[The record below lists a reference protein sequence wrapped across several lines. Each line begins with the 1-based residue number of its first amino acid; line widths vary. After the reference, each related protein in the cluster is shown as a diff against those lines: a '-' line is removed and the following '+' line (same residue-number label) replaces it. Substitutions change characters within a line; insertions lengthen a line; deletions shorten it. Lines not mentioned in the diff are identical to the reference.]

1 MSGMKTLPEEHW
13 GVREE
18 APWLCGAPRHCPPR
32 ACAPARE
39 RGARRGPMVPQS
51 LPATPEH
58 GHPSRP
64 RARPTVLRAAGGGM
78 LGRVGGRRSY
88 SPCPTGRHST
98 SRANAPKR
106 SLDSLPHAPT
116 VWLTDLSRKD
126 CLEAPSSS
134 LGELPPSSAKLST
147 SPSAVGT
154 LKRPTSLSRHA
165 SAAGFPLTAAGPRA
179 VPKGHKTPTS
189 YSPLDGGEGLFI
201 DTEDISQLLTDVARF
216 ADALENL
223 RDVVLRDGE
232 CRLPPLLPTQC
243 PTTRHGAAG
252 HWDHR
257 VSISSLGTDQTRGSG
272 SLPQPGGDGDPRGPC
287 PAVAA
292 VGRGCAAVPVACQ
305 GPQSPA
311 GHQARPPD
319 PRAPSPASSGRPAGR
334 GRCPGADAGLGGLR
348 GRGRVSLPKEK
359 GTVAVPWS
367 PRRVGVEHSSA
378 GQGGNTPEPDGDRPT
393 AIPARGPRLLLD
405 VVWDSRDEGVRKWK
419 REWRKPLPDPEL
431 WGLAQLDS
439 GCQAPIPA
447 RPYRRLLTSSPGC
460 QHRALAPALAPG
472 WQLQPAE
479 GTGPGK
485 DLVGRVEPGWMWH
498 GGRTDLPHPRWWL
511 GAPGRRGGGEGNEEE
526 IPKLLS
532 REKVTAEEKMPDRL
546 GSPRPTTPGTAR
558 AGEPRN
564 QGDGRGWQGADPTEP
579 QRPLAHECL
588 GETLRILR
596 QVINKYPLLNTLETL
611 TAAGTLISKVKGFH
625 YESDNETDKREFEKA
640 VETIAVSFSSTV
652 SEFLMGEVD
661 SSTILSIP
669 PSDQNQSMESLY
681 GGIPAPGGEGMPSG
695 MESYDT
701 ARPPAE
707 EVDVLLQRCEGG
719 VDAALHYAKTI
730 SKYMKDLTGYLE
742 KRTTLEMEFAKG
754 LQKMANSCK
763 QTISQES
770 NMPFLSIYLLALEQD
785 MEHGTSVLQAATTL
799 QHQTFLQPLAVRR
812 LEHEKRRKEIKE
824 QWHRAQRKL
833 QEAEAN
839 LRKAKQT
846 YMQRSEEHDKA
857 KHVAARAEEEQQ
869 STTGSI
875 TTKTLDKKRRLEE
888 EAKNKA
894 EEAMATYRTCVADAN
909 TQKQELEDT
918 KVNSLRQIH
927 EVIKQSDQVIKTAT
941 ISFYQ
946 IMHMQTA
953 PLPVNFQTLCES
965 SKLYDPGQQYASHVR
980 QLQRGDEPDTQ
991 YDFEPYV
998 SHSAWS
1004 PFTRTRKGSF
1014 SASDFASAGSE
1025 GAALP
1030 KDGTGSDGGA
1040 GAKEPPSERRG
1051 GRGHQVHKSWP
1062 TSATEADSSLD
1073 SNAGEFSHKLQRLS
1087 SNGTVS
1093 SGEELEEKEES
1104 ATPFEQSI
1112 NGISAE
1118 MTAPT
1123 GPFRNVG
1130 LSKAA
1135 QTHRL
1140 RKLRAPSK
1148 CRECNSYVYFQG
1160 AECEECY
1167 LACHKKCLET
1177 LAIQCGHKKLQ
1188 GKLQLFGQ
1196 DFTKASQ
1203 SSSDGIPFIV
1213 KKCVSEIEKRALKTK
1228 GIYRVNG
1235 VKTRVEK
1242 LCQAFE
1248 NGKELV
1254 ELSQAS
1260 PHDISNVLK
1269 LYLRQLPEP
1278 LMPFRLYNELVG
1290 LAKESLQGGEAKGK
1304 GGRGGPELVDK
1315 GADTDKVVVSLV
1327 LRLKELLKELP
1338 WENMATLQ
1346 YLLQHLRRIVEVE
1359 QDNKMTSS
1367 NLGIVFGPTLMRP
1380 RPTDATISLS
1390 SLVDYPHQA
1399 RIVEALIIFYSTIF
1413 EKKDAAALAEPS
1425 KHTAHSTEGAPGCP
1439 DLASAG
1445 PQPAAPPGTV
1455 SHLQPPSDTQNLGYG
1470 ADSFAESGDR
1480 SVDSDSELED
1490 GGELLAAVAAGPRAR
1505 LTKQES
1511 ETSTD
1516 EAQLCEEG
1524 SEGQRSRSCSTGQS
1538 DAEGPA
1544 PRCRSPPGAEQS
1556 DAE

>member
-1 MSGMKTLPEEHW
+1 
-13 GVREE
+13 
-18 APWLCGAPRHCPPR
+18 
-32 ACAPARE
+32 
-39 RGARRGPMVPQS
+39 
-51 LPATPEH
+51 
-58 GHPSRP
+58 
-64 RARPTVLRAAGGGM
+64 
-78 LGRVGGRRSY
+78 
-88 SPCPTGRHST
+88 
-98 SRANAPKR
+98 
-106 SLDSLPHAPT
+106 
-116 VWLTDLSRKD
+116 
-126 CLEAPSSS
+126 
-134 LGELPPSSAKLST
+134 
-147 SPSAVGT
+147 GT

-189 YSPLDGGEGLFI
+189 YSPMEGGEGPFI
-201 DTEDISQLLTDVARF
+201 DPEDISQLLTDVARF

-223 RDVVLRDGE
+223 RDVVLRD
-232 CRLPPLLPTQC
+232 
-243 PTTRHGAAG
+243 
-252 HWDHR
+252 D
-257 VSISSLGTDQTRGSG
+257 
-272 SLPQPGGDGDPRGPC
+272 
-287 PAVAA
+287 
-292 VGRGCAAVPVACQ
+292 
-305 GPQSPA
+305 
-311 GHQARPPD
+311 
-319 PRAPSPASSGRPAGR
+319 
-334 GRCPGADAGLGGLR
+334 
-348 GRGRVSLPKEK
+348 PKE
-359 GTVAVPWS
+359 
-367 PRRVGVEHSSA
+367 R
-378 GQGGNTPEPDGDRPT
+378 
-393 AIPARGPRLLLD
+393 
-405 VVWDSRDEGVRKWK
+405 
-419 REWRKPLPDPEL
+419 
-431 WGLAQLDS
+431 
-439 GCQAPIPA
+439 
-447 RPYRRLLTSSPGC
+447 
-460 QHRALAPALAPG
+460 
-472 WQLQPAE
+472 
-479 GTGPGK
+479 
-485 DLVGRVEPGWMWH
+485 
-498 GGRTDLPHPRWWL
+498 
-511 GAPGRRGGGEGNEEE
+511 
-526 IPKLLS
+526 
-532 REKVTAEEKMPDRL
+532 
-546 GSPRPTTPGTAR
+546 
-558 AGEPRN
+558 
-564 QGDGRGWQGADPTEP
+564 

-625 YESDNETDKREFEKA
+625 YESNNETDKREFEKA

-669 PSDQNQSMESLY
+669 PGDQNQTMESLY
-681 GGIPAPGGEGMPSG
+681 GGIPGPGGDGMPSG

-701 ARPPAE
+701 GKQADSGCR
-707 EVDVLLQRCEGG
+707 VCGG
-719 VDAALHYAKTI
+719 QGFYQQPSRASRSSSLNAALEDASPLAHAAV
-730 SKYMKDLTGYLE
+730 L
-742 KRTTLEMEFAKG
+742 G
-754 LQKMANSCK
+754 LRVARFLVS
-763 QTISQES
+763 QT

-785 MEHGTSVLQAATTL
+785 MEHGTSVLQAANTL
-799 QHQTFLQPLAVRR
+799 QHQTFLQPLTVRR

-833 QEAEAN
+833 QEAEVN
-839 LRKAKQT
+839 LRKAKQI

-857 KHVAARAEEEQQ
+857 KYMAVKAEEEQQ
-869 STTGSI
+869 NTTSSI

-927 EVIKQSDQVIKTAT
+927 EVIKQSDQVIKTVSGAWLLGVAPRAGGVAVPCSGEVQSCLPSAPALAAP
-941 ISFYQ
+941 IS
-946 IMHMQTA
+946 
-953 PLPVNFQTLCES
+953 
-965 SKLYDPGQQYASHVR
+965 
-980 QLQRGDEPDTQ
+980 DEPRIR
-991 YDFEPYV
+991 FSSVFPSHPF
-998 SHSAWS
+998 SHSLFSFFLPTRS

-1014 SASDFASAGSE
+1014 NANDFSTNAGSD
-1025 GAALP
+1025 GAGLP
-1030 KDGTGSDGGA
+1030 KDGTVSEGGA
-1040 GAKEPPSERRG
+1040 GAKEQQSGAVVAERRG

-1062 TSATEADSSLD
+1062 TSITEADSSLD
-1073 SNAGEFSHKLQRLS
+1073 SNGGEFSHKLQRLS
-1087 SNGTVS
+1087 SNGTMS
-1093 SGEELEEKEES
+1093 SSEELEEKDEN

-1112 NGISAE
+1112 NGITPE
-1118 MTAPT
+1118 MTTPT

-1140 RKLRAPSK
+1140 RKLRTPSK

-1203 SSSDGIPFIV
+1203 SSSDGIPFII
-1213 KKCVSEIEKRALKTK
+1213 KKCISEIEKRALKTK

-1278 LMPFRLYNELVG
+1278 IMPFRMYNELMG

-1304 GGRGGPELVDK
+1304 SGKGGPELVDK
-1315 GADTDKVVVSLV
+1315 GADTDKVVVNLV
-1327 LRLKELLKELP
+1327 LKLKELLKELP

-1399 RIVEALIIFYSTIF
+1399 RIIEALIIFYSTIF
-1413 EKKDAAALAEPS
+1413 E
-1425 KHTAHSTEGAPGCP
+1425 
-1439 DLASAG
+1439 
-1445 PQPAAPPGTV
+1445 
-1455 SHLQPPSDTQNLGYG
+1455 
-1470 ADSFAESGDR
+1470 
-1480 SVDSDSELED
+1480 
-1490 GGELLAAVAAGPRAR
+1490 
-1505 LTKQES
+1505 
-1511 ETSTD
+1511 
-1516 EAQLCEEG
+1516 
-1524 SEGQRSRSCSTGQS
+1524 
-1538 DAEGPA
+1538 
-1544 PRCRSPPGAEQS
+1544 
-1556 DAE
+1556 

>member
-1 MSGMKTLPEEHW
+1 
-13 GVREE
+13 
-18 APWLCGAPRHCPPR
+18 
-32 ACAPARE
+32 
-39 RGARRGPMVPQS
+39 
-51 LPATPEH
+51 
-58 GHPSRP
+58 
-64 RARPTVLRAAGGGM
+64 
-78 LGRVGGRRSY
+78 
-88 SPCPTGRHST
+88 
-98 SRANAPKR
+98 
-106 SLDSLPHAPT
+106 
-116 VWLTDLSRKD
+116 
-126 CLEAPSSS
+126 
-134 LGELPPSSAKLST
+134 
-147 SPSAVGT
+147 GT

-189 YSPLDGGEGLFI
+189 YSPMDGGEGPFI

-223 RDVVLRDGE
+223 RDVVLRD
-232 CRLPPLLPTQC
+232 
-243 PTTRHGAAG
+243 
-252 HWDHR
+252 
-257 VSISSLGTDQTRGSG
+257 
-272 SLPQPGGDGDPRGPC
+272 DPR
-287 PAVAA
+287 
-292 VGRGCAAVPVACQ
+292 
-305 GPQSPA
+305 
-311 GHQARPPD
+311 
-319 PRAPSPASSGRPAGR
+319 
-334 GRCPGADAGLGGLR
+334 
-348 GRGRVSLPKEK
+348 
-359 GTVAVPWS
+359 
-367 PRRVGVEHSSA
+367 
-378 GQGGNTPEPDGDRPT
+378 
-393 AIPARGPRLLLD
+393 
-405 VVWDSRDEGVRKWK
+405 
-419 REWRKPLPDPEL
+419 
-431 WGLAQLDS
+431 
-439 GCQAPIPA
+439 
-447 RPYRRLLTSSPGC
+447 
-460 QHRALAPALAPG
+460 
-472 WQLQPAE
+472 
-479 GTGPGK
+479 
-485 DLVGRVEPGWMWH
+485 
-498 GGRTDLPHPRWWL
+498 
-511 GAPGRRGGGEGNEEE
+511 
-526 IPKLLS
+526 
-532 REKVTAEEKMPDRL
+532 
-546 GSPRPTTPGTAR
+546 
-558 AGEPRN
+558 
-564 QGDGRGWQGADPTEP
+564 EP

-625 YESDNETDKREFEKA
+625 YESNNETDKREFEKA

-669 PSDQNQSMESLY
+669 PSDQNQTMESLY
-681 GGIPAPGGEGMPSG
+681 GGIPGPGGDGMPSG

-701 ARPPAE
+701 GK
-707 EVDVLLQRCEGG
+707 Q
-719 VDAALHYAKTI
+719 AALWAQGLGWQGTQLSRPVSRNWHLPHRHRGPEPHAAPRLRKGGQAAAG
-730 SKYMKDLTGYLE
+730 TGGWQDTSTARLV
-742 KRTTLEMEFAKG
+742 RFL
-754 LQKMANSCK
+754 
-763 QTISQES
+763 ISQT

-785 MEHGTSVLQAATTL
+785 MEHGTSVLQAANTL
-799 QHQTFLQPLAVRR
+799 QHQTFLQPLTVRR

-833 QEAEAN
+833 QEAEVN
-839 LRKAKQT
+839 LRKAKQI

-857 KHVAARAEEEQQ
+857 KYMAVKAEEEQQ
-869 STTGSI
+869 NTTGGI

-927 EVIKQSDQVIKTAT
+927 EVIKQSDQVIKMVSGACLGW
-941 ISFYQ
+941 
-946 IMHMQTA
+946 
-953 PLPVNFQTLCES
+953 P
-965 SKLYDPGQQYASHVR
+965 PGQGGWPYPAQERFRAASPADLAWLLLFQMKSRFSSV
-980 QLQRGDEPDTQ
+980 LP
-991 YDFEPYV
+991 
-998 SHSAWS
+998 SHPLTHSLFSCFLPSRS

-1014 SASDFASAGSE
+1014 NANDFSTNAGSD
-1025 GAALP
+1025 GAGMP
-1030 KDGTGSDGGA
+1030 KDGTVSEGGTGPKDQQS
-1040 GAKEPPSERRG
+1040 GAVVAERRG

-1062 TSATEADSSLD
+1062 TSITEADSSLD
-1073 SNAGEFSHKLQRLS
+1073 SNAGEFSRKLQRLS
-1087 SNGTVS
+1087 SNGTMS
-1093 SGEELEEKEES
+1093 SSEELEEKDEN

-1112 NGISAE
+1112 NGITPE

-1140 RKLRAPSK
+1140 RKLRTPSK

-1213 KKCVSEIEKRALKTK
+1213 KKCISEIEKRALKTK

-1278 LMPFRLYNELVG
+1278 IMPFRMYNELMG

-1304 GGRGGPELVDK
+1304 SGKGGPELVDK
-1315 GADTDKVVVSLV
+1315 GADTDKVVVNLV
-1327 LRLKELLKELP
+1327 LKLKELLQELP

-1399 RIVEALIIFYSTIF
+1399 RIIEALIIFYSTIF
-1413 EKKDAAALAEPS
+1413 E
-1425 KHTAHSTEGAPGCP
+1425 
-1439 DLASAG
+1439 
-1445 PQPAAPPGTV
+1445 
-1455 SHLQPPSDTQNLGYG
+1455 
-1470 ADSFAESGDR
+1470 
-1480 SVDSDSELED
+1480 
-1490 GGELLAAVAAGPRAR
+1490 
-1505 LTKQES
+1505 
-1511 ETSTD
+1511 
-1516 EAQLCEEG
+1516 
-1524 SEGQRSRSCSTGQS
+1524 
-1538 DAEGPA
+1538 
-1544 PRCRSPPGAEQS
+1544 
-1556 DAE
+1556 

>member
-1 MSGMKTLPEEHW
+1 MFSRKKRELIKTPSISKKSRAGSPVPQTLP
-13 GVREE
+13 VRLV
-18 APWLCGAPRHCPPR
+18 ASWVSGRFPLRGPRH
-32 ACAPARE
+32 AGCALTLLLA
-39 RGARRGPMVPQS
+39 PQ
-51 LPATPEH
+51 
-58 GHPSRP
+58 
-64 RARPTVLRAAGGGM
+64 
-78 LGRVGGRRSY
+78 
-88 SPCPTGRHST
+88 
-98 SRANAPKR
+98 
-106 SLDSLPHAPT
+106 
-116 VWLTDLSRKD
+116 DLSRKD
-126 CLEAPSSS
+126 CLEAPGSSV
-134 LGELPPSSAKLST
+134 GELPPASAKLSS

-154 LKRPTSLSRHA
+154 LKRPTTLSRHA
-165 SAAGFPLTAAGPRA
+165 SAAGFPLPAAPRA

-189 YSPLDGGEGLFI
+189 YSPMEGGEGPFI
-201 DTEDISQLLTDVARF
+201 DPEDIAQLLADVARF
-216 ADALENL
+216 ADALEKL
-223 RDVVLRDGE
+223 RDMVLRD
-232 CRLPPLLPTQC
+232 
-243 PTTRHGAAG
+243 
-252 HWDHR
+252 
-257 VSISSLGTDQTRGSG
+257 
-272 SLPQPGGDGDPRGPC
+272 DP
-287 PAVAA
+287 
-292 VGRGCAAVPVACQ
+292 
-305 GPQSPA
+305 
-311 GHQARPPD
+311 
-319 PRAPSPASSGRPAGR
+319 
-334 GRCPGADAGLGGLR
+334 
-348 GRGRVSLPKEK
+348 K
-359 GTVAVPWS
+359 
-367 PRRVGVEHSSA
+367 
-378 GQGGNTPEPDGDRPT
+378 
-393 AIPARGPRLLLD
+393 
-405 VVWDSRDEGVRKWK
+405 
-419 REWRKPLPDPEL
+419 
-431 WGLAQLDS
+431 
-439 GCQAPIPA
+439 
-447 RPYRRLLTSSPGC
+447 
-460 QHRALAPALAPG
+460 
-472 WQLQPAE
+472 
-479 GTGPGK
+479 
-485 DLVGRVEPGWMWH
+485 
-498 GGRTDLPHPRWWL
+498 
-511 GAPGRRGGGEGNEEE
+511 
-526 IPKLLS
+526 
-532 REKVTAEEKMPDRL
+532 
-546 GSPRPTTPGTAR
+546 
-558 AGEPRN
+558 
-564 QGDGRGWQGADPTEP
+564 EP

-625 YESDNETDKREFEKA
+625 YESNNEADKREFEKA

-669 PSDQNQSMESLY
+669 PSDQNQL
-681 GGIPAPGGEGMPSG
+681 GEVCTGSSG
-695 MESYDT
+695 SVRPTT

-707 EVDVLLQRCEGG
+707 EVDVMLQRCEGG
-719 VDAALHYAKTI
+719 VDAALQYAKTI
-730 SKYMKDLTGYLE
+730 SKYMKDLIGYLE

-763 QTISQES
+763 QTISQET

-785 MEHGTSVLQAATTL
+785 MEHGTSVLQAANTL
-799 QHQTFLQPLAVRR
+799 QHQTFLQPLTVRR

-833 QEAEAN
+833 QEAEGN

-857 KHVAARAEEEQQ
+857 KYMAVKAEEEQQ
-869 STTGSI
+869 NTTSSV

-927 EVIKQSDQVIKTAT
+927 EVIKQTDQVIKSAT

-946 IMHMQTA
+946 LMHMQTA

-980 QLQRGDEPDTQ
+980 QLQRGDEPDVQ

-998 SHSAWS
+998 SHNAWS
-1004 PFTRTRKGSF
+1004 PFTRARKGSF
-1014 SASDFASAGSE
+1014 NASEFSTSAEGAGAGSE
-1025 GAALP
+1025 AAAAAKESP
-1030 KDGTGSDGGA
+1030 SGA
-1040 GAKEPPSERRG
+1040 GAAERRG

-1062 TSATEADSSLD
+1062 TSVADADSSLD
-1073 SNAGEFSHKLQRLS
+1073 SSAGEFGHKLQRLS
-1087 SNGTVS
+1087 SNGTAS
-1093 SGEELEEKEES
+1093 SSEELEEKDG
-1104 ATPFEQSI
+1104 ATTPFEQSI
-1112 NGISAE
+1112 NGITPE
-1118 MTAPT
+1118 LEAPT

-1203 SSSDGIPFIV
+1203 GSPDGIPFIV
-1213 KKCVSEIEKRALKTK
+1213 KKCISEIEKRALKTK

-1278 LMPFRLYNELVG
+1278 LMPFRLYNELMG
-1290 LAKESLQGGEAKGK
+1290 LAKESLQGGEAKGRSGK
-1304 GGRGGPELVDK
+1304 GGPELVDR
-1315 GADTDKVVVSLV
+1315 GADTDQVVLTLV
-1327 LRLKELLKELP
+1327 LKLRELLKELP
-1338 WENMATLQ
+1338 GENMATLQ
-1346 YLLQHLRRIVEVE
+1346 YLLQHLRRIMEVE
-1359 QDNKMTSS
+1359 QDNKMTSG

-1399 RIVEALIIFYSTIF
+1399 RIIEALIIFYPTIF
-1413 EKKDAAALAEPS
+1413 EHK
-1425 KHTAHSTEGAPGCP
+1425 
-1439 DLASAG
+1439 
-1445 PQPAAPPGTV
+1445 
-1455 SHLQPPSDTQNLGYG
+1455 
-1470 ADSFAESGDR
+1470 
-1480 SVDSDSELED
+1480 
-1490 GGELLAAVAAGPRAR
+1490 
-1505 LTKQES
+1505 
-1511 ETSTD
+1511 
-1516 EAQLCEEG
+1516 
-1524 SEGQRSRSCSTGQS
+1524 
-1538 DAEGPA
+1538 
-1544 PRCRSPPGAEQS
+1544 
-1556 DAE
+1556 

>member
-1 MSGMKTLPEEHW
+1 MFSRKKRELMKTPSISKKS
-13 GVREE
+13 
-18 APWLCGAPRHCPPR
+18 R
-32 ACAPARE
+32 AGSP
-39 RGARRGPMVPQS
+39 VPQT
-51 LPATPEH
+51 LP
-58 GHPSRP
+58 
-64 RARPTVLRAAGGGM
+64 
-78 LGRVGGRRSY
+78 
-88 SPCPTGRHST
+88 
-98 SRANAPKR
+98 
-106 SLDSLPHAPT
+106 
-116 VWLTDLSRKD
+116 DLSRKD
-126 CLEAPSSS
+126 CLEAPGTG
-134 LGELPPSSAKLST
+134 GELPPASSKLST

-165 SAAGFPLTAAGPRA
+165 SAAGFPLTAAAPRPA
-179 VPKGHKTPTS
+179 PKGHKTPMS
-189 YSPLDGGEGLFI
+189 YSPMEGGGEGPFI
-201 DTEDISQLLTDVARF
+201 DPEDIQLLSHVARF

-223 RDVVLRDGE
+223 RDVVLRD
-232 CRLPPLLPTQC
+232 
-243 PTTRHGAAG
+243 
-252 HWDHR
+252 D
-257 VSISSLGTDQTRGSG
+257 
-272 SLPQPGGDGDPRGPC
+272 PQ
-287 PAVAA
+287 
-292 VGRGCAAVPVACQ
+292 
-305 GPQSPA
+305 
-311 GHQARPPD
+311 
-319 PRAPSPASSGRPAGR
+319 
-334 GRCPGADAGLGGLR
+334 
-348 GRGRVSLPKEK
+348 
-359 GTVAVPWS
+359 
-367 PRRVGVEHSSA
+367 
-378 GQGGNTPEPDGDRPT
+378 
-393 AIPARGPRLLLD
+393 
-405 VVWDSRDEGVRKWK
+405 
-419 REWRKPLPDPEL
+419 
-431 WGLAQLDS
+431 
-439 GCQAPIPA
+439 
-447 RPYRRLLTSSPGC
+447 
-460 QHRALAPALAPG
+460 
-472 WQLQPAE
+472 
-479 GTGPGK
+479 
-485 DLVGRVEPGWMWH
+485 
-498 GGRTDLPHPRWWL
+498 
-511 GAPGRRGGGEGNEEE
+511 
-526 IPKLLS
+526 
-532 REKVTAEEKMPDRL
+532 
-546 GSPRPTTPGTAR
+546 
-558 AGEPRN
+558 
-564 QGDGRGWQGADPTEP
+564 EP

-596 QVINKYPLLNTLETL
+596 QVISKYPLLNTLETL

-625 YESDNETDKREFEKA
+625 YESNNETDKREFEKA

-681 GGIPAPGGEGMPSG
+681 GGIPAPGGDGVPAGMD
-695 MESYDT
+695 SYDSG
-701 ARPPAE
+701 RPPAE
-707 EVDVLLQRCEGG
+707 EVDVMLQRCEGG
-719 VDAALHYAKTI
+719 VDAALQYAKNI
-730 SKYMKDLTGYLE
+730 SKYMKDLIGYLE

-763 QTISQES
+763 QTMSQET

-799 QHQTFLQPLAVRR
+799 QHQTFLQPLMVRR

-833 QEAEAN
+833 QEAEVN
-839 LRKAKQT
+839 LRKAKQI

-857 KHVAARAEEEQQ
+857 KYVAVKAEEEQQ
-869 STTGSI
+869 STAGSI

-965 SKLYDPGQQYASHVR
+965 SKLYDPGQQYASVR
-980 QLQRGDEPDTQ
+980 QLQRGDEHTQ

-998 SHSAWS
+998 SPPRS
-1004 PFTRTRKGSF
+1004 PFARSRKGSF
-1014 SASDFASAGSE
+1014 TASDFA
-1025 GAALP
+1025 GASS
-1030 KDGTGSDGGA
+1030 DGGGSDGGA
-1040 GAKEPPSERRG
+1040 GAKEQPSGAAGERRG

-1062 TSATEADSSLD
+1062 TSVTEAGSSLD
-1073 SNAGEFSHKLQRLS
+1073 SNTGEFSHKLQRLS
-1087 SNGTVS
+1087 SNGTMS
-1093 SGEELEEKEES
+1093 SSEELEEKDEH

-1112 NGISAE
+1112 NGISPE
-1118 MTAPT
+1118 MAAPT

-1140 RKLRAPSK
+1140 KLRAPSK
-1148 CRECNSYVYFQG
+1148 WECNSYVYFQG
-1160 AECEECY
+1160 AEWECC

-1177 LAIQCGHKKLQ
+1177 LAIHGHKKLQ

-1196 DFTKASQ
+1196 DFTKVQ
-1203 SSSDGIPFIV
+1203 SSSDGILIV

-1278 LMPFRLYNELVG
+1278 LMPFRMYNALMG
-1290 LAKESLQGGEAKGK
+1290 LAKESLQGGEAKGRGAK
-1304 GGRGGPELVDK
+1304 GGPELVDR
-1315 GADTDKVVVSLV
+1315 GPDTDEVVVTLV

-1338 WENMATLQ
+1338 WENMATLRF
-1346 YLLQHLRRIVEVE
+1346 LLQHLRRIVEVE

-1399 RIVEALIIFYSTIF
+1399 RIIEALIIFYSTIF
-1413 EKKDAAALAEPS
+1413 EDKDPAVLGDAGRYPTDGTGEASGCLDLCHVMVGVRLMLLPLSQDPRLAPSCPLARPHSTREGFSAPKERSHPRLLPAAAPARSRRRREPGDSAES
-1425 KHTAHSTEGAPGCP
+1425 F
-1439 DLASAG
+1439 
-1445 PQPAAPPGTV
+1445 
-1455 SHLQPPSDTQNLGYG
+1455 
-1470 ADSFAESGDR
+1470 ADSAER
-1480 SVDSDSELED
+1480 SVDSDSELEE
-1490 GGELLAAVAAGPRAR
+1490 GELPPAAEPRSPLR
-1505 LTKQES
+1505 KQES

-1516 EAQLCEEG
+1516 EAPFCDDG
-1524 SEGQRSRSCSTGQS
+1524 SEGPRSRSCSVGRGT
-1538 DAEGPA
+1538 EGSG
-1544 PRCRSPPGAEQS
+1544 PRCRSPPGEGPS
-1556 DAE
+1556 DAEEHAESRRSADTGNTDRSRAGPEPQPRAV

>member
-1 MSGMKTLPEEHW
+1 MFSRKKRELIKTPSISKKSRAGSPVPQTLP
-13 GVREE
+13 
-18 APWLCGAPRHCPPR
+18 
-32 ACAPARE
+32 
-39 RGARRGPMVPQS
+39 
-51 LPATPEH
+51 
-58 GHPSRP
+58 
-64 RARPTVLRAAGGGM
+64 
-78 LGRVGGRRSY
+78 
-88 SPCPTGRHST
+88 
-98 SRANAPKR
+98 
-106 SLDSLPHAPT
+106 
-116 VWLTDLSRKD
+116 DLSRKD
-126 CLEAPSSS
+126 CLEAPGAS
-134 LGELPPSSAKLST
+134 LGELPPTSSKLST

-179 VPKGHKTPTS
+179 VPKGHKTPMA
-189 YSPLDGGEGLFI
+189 YSPMEGGEGPFI

-223 RDVVLRDGE
+223 RDVVLRD
-232 CRLPPLLPTQC
+232 
-243 PTTRHGAAG
+243 
-252 HWDHR
+252 
-257 VSISSLGTDQTRGSG
+257 
-272 SLPQPGGDGDPRGPC
+272 DP
-287 PAVAA
+287 
-292 VGRGCAAVPVACQ
+292 
-305 GPQSPA
+305 
-311 GHQARPPD
+311 
-319 PRAPSPASSGRPAGR
+319 
-334 GRCPGADAGLGGLR
+334 
-348 GRGRVSLPKEK
+348 K
-359 GTVAVPWS
+359 
-367 PRRVGVEHSSA
+367 
-378 GQGGNTPEPDGDRPT
+378 
-393 AIPARGPRLLLD
+393 
-405 VVWDSRDEGVRKWK
+405 
-419 REWRKPLPDPEL
+419 
-431 WGLAQLDS
+431 
-439 GCQAPIPA
+439 
-447 RPYRRLLTSSPGC
+447 
-460 QHRALAPALAPG
+460 
-472 WQLQPAE
+472 
-479 GTGPGK
+479 
-485 DLVGRVEPGWMWH
+485 
-498 GGRTDLPHPRWWL
+498 
-511 GAPGRRGGGEGNEEE
+511 
-526 IPKLLS
+526 
-532 REKVTAEEKMPDRL
+532 
-546 GSPRPTTPGTAR
+546 
-558 AGEPRN
+558 
-564 QGDGRGWQGADPTEP
+564 EP

-625 YESDNETDKREFEKA
+625 YESNNETDKREFEKA

-669 PSDQNQSMESLY
+669 PSDQNQTMESLY
-681 GGIPAPGGEGMPSG
+681 GGIPGPGGDGVPSG
-695 MESYDT
+695 VESYDT
-701 ARPPAE
+701 GRPPAE
-707 EVDVLLQRCEGG
+707 EVDVMLQRCEGG
-719 VDAALHYAKTI
+719 VDAALQYAKNI
-730 SKYMKDLTGYLE
+730 SKYMKDLIGYLE

-763 QTISQES
+763 QTISQET

-785 MEHGTSVLQAATTL
+785 MEHGTSVLQAANTL
-799 QHQTFLQPLAVRR
+799 QHQTFLQPLTVRR

-833 QEAEAN
+833 QEAEVN
-839 LRKAKQT
+839 LRKAKQI

-857 KHVAARAEEEQQ
+857 KYMAVKAEEEQQ
-869 STTGSI
+869 NTASSI
-875 TTKTLDKKRRLEE
+875 TTKALDKKRRLEE

-927 EVIKQSDQVIKTAT
+927 EVIKQSDQVMKLAT

-965 SKLYDPGQQYASHVR
+965 SKLYDPGQQYASHVK
-980 QLQRGDEPDTQ
+980 QLQRGDEPDIQ

-998 SHSAWS
+998 SHNAWS

-1014 SASDFASAGSE
+1014 NANDFSTSGGSD

-1030 KDGTGSDGGA
+1030 KDGPAAEGGA
-1040 GAKEPPSERRG
+1040 GAKEQSGAAAAERRG

-1062 TSATEADSSLD
+1062 TSISEADGSLD

-1087 SNGTVS
+1087 SNGTMS
-1093 SGEELEEKEES
+1093 SSEELEEKDE
-1104 ATPFEQSI
+1104 ATTPFEQSI
-1112 NGISAE
+1112 NGITPE

-1140 RKLRAPSK
+1140 RKLRTPSK

-1203 SSSDGIPFIV
+1203 SSSDGIPFII
-1213 KKCVSEIEKRALKTK
+1213 KKCISEIEKRALKTK

-1278 LMPFRLYNELVG
+1278 IMPFRLYNELMG
-1290 LAKESLQGGEAKGK
+1290 LAKESLQGSEAKGK
-1304 GGRGGPELVDK
+1304 SGKGGPELVDK
-1315 GADTDKVVVSLV
+1315 GADTDKVVVNLV
-1327 LRLKELLKELP
+1327 LKLKELLKELP

-1399 RIVEALIIFYSTIF
+1399 RIIEALIIFYSTIF
-1413 EKKDAAALAEPS
+1413 ENKEPTVPGADP
-1425 KHTAHSTEGAPGCP
+1425 KHTTESKEEAASCS
-1439 DLASAG
+1439 DLANAG
-1445 PQPAAPPGTV
+1445 SQPAAPPGSV
-1455 SHLQPPSDTQNLGYG
+1455 PYLELPSEKGSLNYS

-1480 SVDSDSELED
+1480 SIDSDSELED
-1490 GGELLAAVAAGPRAR
+1490 SGELLAAADGAPRTQ
-1505 LTKQES
+1505 LMKQGS
-1511 ETSTD
+1511 ETSTE
-1516 EAQLCEEG
+1516 EAQFCDDG
-1524 SEGQRSRSCSTGQS
+1524 SEGRRSRSCSVGQS
-1538 DAEGPA
+1538 DAEGTA
-1544 PRCRSPPGAEQS
+1544 PRCCSPPGEEQS
-1556 DAE
+1556 DAEEYPESRLPTAGTDYNTNQSNNASGPVAAPCLAARSRGGRE

>member
-1 MSGMKTLPEEHW
+1 MLG
-13 GVREE
+13 
-18 APWLCGAPRHCPPR
+18 
-32 ACAPARE
+32 
-39 RGARRGPMVPQS
+39 
-51 LPATPEH
+51 
-58 GHPSRP
+58 
-64 RARPTVLRAAGGGM
+64 RAAG
-78 LGRVGGRRSY
+78 RNSY
-88 SPCPTGRHST
+88 SPYSAGRRRTGK
-98 SRANAPKR
+98 ANSPKR
-106 SLDSLPHAPT
+106 SLDSLPHAPA

-126 CLEAPSSS
+126 CLEAPSSG
-134 LGELPPSSAKLST
+134 LGELPPASSKLST

-165 SAAGFPLTAAGPRA
+165 SAAGFPLTTAGPRA
-179 VPKGHKTPTS
+179 VPKVHKTPTS
-189 YSPLDGGEGLFI
+189 YSPMDGGEGPFI

-223 RDVVLRDGE
+223 RDVVLRD
-232 CRLPPLLPTQC
+232 
-243 PTTRHGAAG
+243 
-252 HWDHR
+252 
-257 VSISSLGTDQTRGSG
+257 
-272 SLPQPGGDGDPRGPC
+272 
-287 PAVAA
+287 
-292 VGRGCAAVPVACQ
+292 
-305 GPQSPA
+305 
-311 GHQARPPD
+311 
-319 PRAPSPASSGRPAGR
+319 
-334 GRCPGADAGLGGLR
+334 
-348 GRGRVSLPKEK
+348 
-359 GTVAVPWS
+359 
-367 PRRVGVEHSSA
+367 
-378 GQGGNTPEPDGDRPT
+378 
-393 AIPARGPRLLLD
+393 
-405 VVWDSRDEGVRKWK
+405 
-419 REWRKPLPDPEL
+419 
-431 WGLAQLDS
+431 
-439 GCQAPIPA
+439 
-447 RPYRRLLTSSPGC
+447 
-460 QHRALAPALAPG
+460 
-472 WQLQPAE
+472 
-479 GTGPGK
+479 
-485 DLVGRVEPGWMWH
+485 
-498 GGRTDLPHPRWWL
+498 
-511 GAPGRRGGGEGNEEE
+511 
-526 IPKLLS
+526 
-532 REKVTAEEKMPDRL
+532 
-546 GSPRPTTPGTAR
+546 
-558 AGEPRN
+558 
-564 QGDGRGWQGADPTEP
+564 DPTEP

-625 YESDNETDKREFEKA
+625 YESNNETDKREFEKA

-669 PSDQNQSMESLY
+669 PSDQNQTMESLY
-681 GGIPAPGGEGMPSG
+681 GGIPGPGGDGMPSG
-695 MESYDT
+695 MESYNT
-701 ARPPAE
+701 GRPPAE
-707 EVDVLLQRCEGG
+707 EVDVMLQRCEGG
-719 VDAALHYAKTI
+719 VDAALQYAKNI
-730 SKYMKDLTGYLE
+730 SKYMKDLIGYLE

-763 QTISQES
+763 QTISQET

-785 MEHGTSVLQAATTL
+785 MEHGTSVLQAANTL
-799 QHQTFLQPLAVRR
+799 QHQTFLQPLTVRR

-833 QEAEAN
+833 QEAEVN
-839 LRKAKQT
+839 LRKAKQI

-857 KHVAARAEEEQQ
+857 KYMAVKAEEEQQ
-869 STTGSI
+869 NTTSSI

-927 EVIKQSDQVIKTAT
+927 EVIKQSDQVIKMAT

-965 SKLYDPGQQYASHVR
+965 SKLYDPGQQYASHVK
-980 QLQRGDEPDTQ
+980 QLQRGDEPDIQ

-998 SHSAWS
+998 SHNAWS

-1014 SASDFASAGSE
+1014 NANDFSTNAGSD
-1025 GAALP
+1025 GAGLP
-1030 KDGTGSDGGA
+1030 KDGTGSEGGA
-1040 GAKEPPSERRG
+1040 GAKEQQSGAVAAERRG

-1062 TSATEADSSLD
+1062 TSITEADSSLD
-1073 SNAGEFSHKLQRLS
+1073 SNAGEFSHKLRRLS
-1087 SNGTVS
+1087 SNGTMS
-1093 SGEELEEKEES
+1093 SSEELEEKDEN

-1112 NGISAE
+1112 NGMTPE

-1140 RKLRAPSK
+1140 RKLRTPSK

-1203 SSSDGIPFIV
+1203 SSSDGIPFII
-1213 KKCVSEIEKRALKTK
+1213 KKCISEIEKRALKTK

-1278 LMPFRLYNELVG
+1278 IMPFRMYNELMG

-1304 GGRGGPELVDK
+1304 SGKGGPELVDK
-1315 GADTDKVVVSLV
+1315 GADTDKVVVNLV
-1327 LRLKELLKELP
+1327 LKLKELLKELP

-1399 RIVEALIIFYSTIF
+1399 RIIEALIIFYSTIF
-1413 EKKDAAALAEPS
+1413 ENKETTVLADSSKYATDSKEEAAS
-1425 KHTAHSTEGAPGCP
+1425 CS
-1439 DLASAG
+1439 DLANAG
-1445 PQPAAPPGTV
+1445 SQPAASPG
-1455 SHLQPPSDTQNLGYG
+1455 SIPYLELPSEKGNLDYS

-1490 GGELLAAVAAGPRAR
+1490 SGELLAAADGGPRTQ

-1516 EAQLCEEG
+1516 EAQFCDDG
-1524 SEGQRSRSCSTGQS
+1524 SEGQRSRSCSMGQF
-1538 DAEGPA
+1538 DAEGTA
-1544 PRCRSPPGAEQS
+1544 PRCCSPPGEEQS
-1556 DAE
+1556 DAEEYPESRLPATGTDYNTNQSNNTSTPAAARHLAARRQGGREPGSKQQPRFI

>member
-1 MSGMKTLPEEHW
+1 
-13 GVREE
+13 
-18 APWLCGAPRHCPPR
+18 
-32 ACAPARE
+32 
-39 RGARRGPMVPQS
+39 
-51 LPATPEH
+51 
-58 GHPSRP
+58 
-64 RARPTVLRAAGGGM
+64 
-78 LGRVGGRRSY
+78 
-88 SPCPTGRHST
+88 
-98 SRANAPKR
+98 
-106 SLDSLPHAPT
+106 
-116 VWLTDLSRKD
+116 
-126 CLEAPSSS
+126 
-134 LGELPPSSAKLST
+134 
-147 SPSAVGT
+147 GT

-165 SAAGFPLTAAGPRA
+165 SAAGFPLTPAGPRA

-189 YSPLDGGEGLFI
+189 YSPMDSGEGPFI

-216 ADALENL
+216 AEALENL
-223 RDVVLRDGE
+223 RDVVLRD
-232 CRLPPLLPTQC
+232 
-243 PTTRHGAAG
+243 
-252 HWDHR
+252 
-257 VSISSLGTDQTRGSG
+257 
-272 SLPQPGGDGDPRGPC
+272 DP
-287 PAVAA
+287 
-292 VGRGCAAVPVACQ
+292 
-305 GPQSPA
+305 
-311 GHQARPPD
+311 
-319 PRAPSPASSGRPAGR
+319 
-334 GRCPGADAGLGGLR
+334 
-348 GRGRVSLPKEK
+348 K
-359 GTVAVPWS
+359 
-367 PRRVGVEHSSA
+367 
-378 GQGGNTPEPDGDRPT
+378 
-393 AIPARGPRLLLD
+393 
-405 VVWDSRDEGVRKWK
+405 
-419 REWRKPLPDPEL
+419 
-431 WGLAQLDS
+431 
-439 GCQAPIPA
+439 
-447 RPYRRLLTSSPGC
+447 
-460 QHRALAPALAPG
+460 
-472 WQLQPAE
+472 
-479 GTGPGK
+479 
-485 DLVGRVEPGWMWH
+485 
-498 GGRTDLPHPRWWL
+498 
-511 GAPGRRGGGEGNEEE
+511 
-526 IPKLLS
+526 
-532 REKVTAEEKMPDRL
+532 
-546 GSPRPTTPGTAR
+546 
-558 AGEPRN
+558 
-564 QGDGRGWQGADPTEP
+564 EP

-625 YESDNETDKREFEKA
+625 YESNNETDKREFEKA

-681 GGIPAPGGEGMPSG
+681 GGIPGPGGDGLPSG

-701 ARPPAE
+701 GKQEAVVQGPRWWGELEDASPPVHAAGLGLR
-707 EVDVLLQRCEGG
+707 VAPVL
-719 VDAALHYAKTI
+719 V
-730 SKYMKDLTGYLE
+730 
-742 KRTTLEMEFAKG
+742 
-754 LQKMANSCK
+754 
-763 QTISQES
+763 SQA

-785 MEHGTSVLQAATTL
+785 MEHGTSVLQAANTL
-799 QHQTFLQPLAVRR
+799 QQQTFLQPLTMRR

-833 QEAEAN
+833 QEAEVN

-857 KHVAARAEEEQQ
+857 KYMAVKAEEEQQ
-869 STTGSI
+869 NTTSSI

-980 QLQRGDEPDTQ
+980 QLQRGDEPDVQRSLFSFLLPTR
-991 YDFEPYV
+991 
-998 SHSAWS
+998 S

-1014 SASDFASAGSE
+1014 NTNDFSTV
-1025 GAALP
+1025 
-1030 KDGTGSDGGA
+1030 TGSDGAGLPRDGAGLEGGA
-1040 GAKEPPSERRG
+1040 GAKEQQSGAVGAERRG

-1062 TSATEADSSLD
+1062 TSVTEGDSSLD
-1073 SNAGEFSHKLQRLS
+1073 SSAGEFSHKLQRLS
-1087 SNGTVS
+1087 SNGTMS
-1093 SGEELEEKEES
+1093 SSEELEEKDENA

-1112 NGISAE
+1112 NGMTPE
-1118 MTAPT
+1118 MAAPT

-1203 SSSDGIPFIV
+1203 SSSDGIPFII
-1213 KKCVSEIEKRALKTK
+1213 KKCISEIEKRALKTK

-1278 LMPFRLYNELVG
+1278 IMPFRLYNELMG
-1290 LAKESLQGGEAKGK
+1290 LAKESLQGGEGKGK
-1304 GGRGGPELVDK
+1304 GGKGGPELVDK
-1315 GADTDKVVVSLV
+1315 GADTDKVVVNLV
-1327 LRLKELLKELP
+1327 LKLKELLKELP
-1338 WENMATLQ
+1338 SENMATLQ

-1399 RIVEALIIFYSTIF
+1399 RIIEALIIFYSTIF
-1413 EKKDAAALAEPS
+1413 E
-1425 KHTAHSTEGAPGCP
+1425 
-1439 DLASAG
+1439 
-1445 PQPAAPPGTV
+1445 
-1455 SHLQPPSDTQNLGYG
+1455 
-1470 ADSFAESGDR
+1470 
-1480 SVDSDSELED
+1480 
-1490 GGELLAAVAAGPRAR
+1490 
-1505 LTKQES
+1505 
-1511 ETSTD
+1511 
-1516 EAQLCEEG
+1516 
-1524 SEGQRSRSCSTGQS
+1524 
-1538 DAEGPA
+1538 
-1544 PRCRSPPGAEQS
+1544 
-1556 DAE
+1556 